1 MKKFI
6 LMLLLAV
13 SSASVWAQTPKVVI
27 SDKDGWHKIG
37 ETVVSLDKE
46 TDKIIIVGANRF
58 ASVKIKVTEA
68 PIRLESFDIFF
79 DNNQT
84 KNVKIGQEIK
94 HEGETAV
101 VDLGGEKNI
110 TKVEFYYHTI
120 GDDKSKKA
128 HVELWGLKT
137 NPNK

>member
-1 MKKFI
+1 MKKI
-6 LMLLLAV
+6 VLILLLAV
-13 SSASVWAQTPKVVI
+13 SANIWAQTPKVVI

-37 ETVVSLDKE
+37 ETIVSLDKE
-46 TDKIIIVGANRF
+46 TDKILIVGANRF

-68 PIRLESFDIFF
+68 SIRLESFDIFY
-79 DNNQT
+79 DNDQ
-84 KNVKIGQEIK
+84 KKSVKIGQEIK
-94 HEGETAV
+94 HEGETSV

-110 TKVEFYYHTI
+110 NKVEFYYHTI
-120 GDDKSKKA
+120 GQEKDKKA